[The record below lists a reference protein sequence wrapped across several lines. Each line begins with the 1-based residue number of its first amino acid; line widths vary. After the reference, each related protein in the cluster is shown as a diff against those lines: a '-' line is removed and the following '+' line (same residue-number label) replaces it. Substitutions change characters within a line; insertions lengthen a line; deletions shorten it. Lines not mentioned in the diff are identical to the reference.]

1 MNYSFFIRKNYN
13 YIRDNNYIIYPNGKQ
28 IHKKIKNCEI
38 LISDFTGE
46 KLSFDMLVLI
56 QLWIKDSSTDV
67 IILDKI
73 YKWTFFCP
81 KMEKMNKKINKIVD
95 NYEKTSIVPN
105 PSTRIYNQ
113 K

>member
-1 MNYSFFIRKNYN
+1 MTKIISLYIFCHVLKRKNYN

-73 YKWTFFCP
+73 YKWTFFLSENG
-81 KMEKMNKKINKIVD
+81 KNE
-95 NYEKTSIVPN
+95 
-105 PSTRIYNQ
+105 
-113 K
+113 